1 MHCLLIFTVVPLL
14 VMCDQS
20 SITITT
26 DQIIN
31 TLTRALNFF
40 SLNINQVNL
49 DAGIGTRMAADQL
62 RVYTMCKQGKSV
74 KKLVDLS
81 EYVTWQIAR
90 SVRRRQPNYYAQLS
104 FLLTPG
110 IFSKIESF
118 QFHRNKY
125 QIHTEKQCSS
135 SKFIEENSDRC
146 LHALG
151 FSKCNETEPCIKLR
165 SDRYACRYSLTHQI
179 LYSIVAKQSLCHQQH
194 RLSPLKEY
202 QMISRMLNESQT
214 IANKNFPESDR
225 DLFMEQIA
233 FGGLLGWS
241 EFFQE
246 NNWFN
251 EIMSWQHPNKGCYGN
266 DTNHVN
272 NKREEMLMFHQCLS
286 HRTSVAIAAL
296 SQILRYLLSRDI

>member
-1 MHCLLIFTVVPLL
+1 
-14 VMCDQS
+14 MCDQS

-165 SDRYACRYSLTHQI
+165 SD
-179 LYSIVAKQSLCHQQH
+179 
-194 RLSPLKEY
+194 
-202 QMISRMLNESQT
+202 
-214 IANKNFPESDR
+214 
-225 DLFMEQIA
+225 
-233 FGGLLGWS
+233 
-241 EFFQE
+241 
-246 NNWFN
+246 
-251 EIMSWQHPNKGCYGN
+251 
-266 DTNHVN
+266 
-272 NKREEMLMFHQCLS
+272 
-286 HRTSVAIAAL
+286 
-296 SQILRYLLSRDI
+296 